1 VNTALTDCLDRAV
14 TDDRGCAEQGSPA
27 VKLKHSFHVDD
38 DIDVAWDLL
47 QDVRKMALCMP
58 GATVD
63 TVDGDDITGS
73 CKIKLGPIGL
83 TYRGKASFVERDA
96 AARRIVLAG
105 QGQDGTNGRASVA
118 VVANLSADG
127 TKTRVDLE
135 TDLKLTG
142 KPAQFGRGVMSDVGD
157 RIIGQF
163 ADALAQQLAAD
174 KLAAALPHIEP
185 QVEASTPDIV
195 AAEPLDLL
203 AVAGG
208 AVARRTAMVAV
219 PLVGLLLLALGV
231 RRASRRSSRRP

>member
-1 VNTALTDCLDRAV
+1 M
-14 TDDRGCAEQGSPA
+14 
-27 VKLKHSFHVDD
+27 KLKHSFHVDE

-96 AARRIVLAG
+96 TARRMVLAG
-105 QGQDGTNGRASVA
+105 QGQDGANGRASVA
-118 VVANLSADG
+118 VIANLSADG
-127 TKTRVDLE
+127 AKTRVELE

-142 KPAQFGRGVMSDVGD
+142 KPAQFGRGVMTDVGD

-163 ADALAQQLAAD
+163 ADALAQQLEAD
-174 KLAAALPHIEP
+174 KLAATLPHIEP
-185 QVEASTPDIV
+185 RVDASSGGHQP
-195 AAEPLDLL
+195 AEPLDLL
-203 AVAGG
+203 SVAGG

-219 PLVGLLLLALGV
+219 PLLGLLLLAFGV
-231 RRASRRSSRRP
+231 RRASRRTSRRL